1 MLDLSYRPDKQRIVT
16 RMFSQLP
23 EPQQDPILS
32 LSIAYRNDNR
42 PDKVDLGIG
51 VYRNSRGDTP
61 IMQAVEIA
69 QKQLADS
76 QVTKAYVGLAGNEEF
91 NQSMLTLLLGNS
103 AAIERASVIQT
114 PGASGGLRM
123 LADLIY
129 STQPNATVWVSN
141 PSYVN
146 HQPVMEAAGL
156 QVKHY
161 SYFDE
166 ATKQVNEDKMLS
178 DLKQVKKG
186 DVVLLHGCCHNPTGA
201 DISFDAWVKLTELS
215 KETGFIPFIDIAYQ
229 GFGESLEEDAKGLQ
243 YMSNKLDEVLIT
255 SSCSKNFG
263 LYRERTGCAVVVAT
277 NATHATNAKGKL
289 LQLARATYTMPPDHG
304 AAIVNQILNDQ
315 TLKQIWT
322 AELIEMQQR
331 LVKLRLELVNEIKAL
346 GDDSFEFINQHKGMF
361 TLLGFSSEQ
370 MLQLREEY
378 GIYGVADGRI
388 NIAGLAEEKI
398 AYVANAIYHVSN
410 K

>member
-1 MLDLSYRPDKQRIVT
+1 
-16 RMFSQLP
+16 MFAQLP

-32 LSIAYRNDNR
+32 LSIAYRQDDR
-42 PDKVDLGIG
+42 LDKVDLGIG
-51 VYRNSRGDTP
+51 VYRNSQGETP
-61 IMQAVEIA
+61 IMKAVAIA
-69 QKQLADS
+69 QKQLAES
-76 QVTKAYVGLAGNEEF
+76 QLTKAYVGLAGNEDF

-103 AAIERASVIQT
+103 DAKQRASVIQT

-129 STQPNATVWVSN
+129 ATQPNATVWVSN

-156 QVKHY
+156 KVNHY
-161 SYFDE
+161 AYFD
-166 ATKQVNEDKMLS
+166 ATTKQVNENQMLS
-178 DLKQVKKG
+178 DLRQVKKG

-201 DISFDAWVKLTELS
+201 DISFETWVKLTELS
-215 KETGFIPFIDIAYQ
+215 KDIGFIPFIDIAYQ
-229 GFGESLEEDAKGLQ
+229 GFGDSIEQDAKGLQ
-243 YMSNKLDEVLIT
+243 YMSNNLDEVLIT

-277 NATHATNAKGKL
+277 NSSHAVNAKGKL

-304 AAIVNQILNDQ
+304 AAIVNAILSDKNL
-315 TLKQIWT
+315 TQIWES
-322 AELIEMQQR
+322 ELIEMQQR
-331 LVKLRLELVNEIKAL
+331 LVKLRSELVNEIKAL
-346 GDDSFEFINQHKGMF
+346 GDDSFEFINLHKGMF
-361 TLLGFSSEQ
+361 TLLGFTSAQ

-398 AYVANAIYHVSN
+398 SYVANAIYQVSN
-410 K
+410 N